1 MQIDPPRFVSSSEPQ
16 KSRNWQKGWGKDSKP
31 LQITSFNKYYLMRK
45 KEMHL
50 HRNSKQ
56 HRGGPQRLGVV
67 VVSTLNTFCF
77 HVEAPL

>member
-1 MQIDPPRFVSSSEPQ
+1 
-16 KSRNWQKGWGKDSKP
+16 
-31 LQITSFNKYYLMRK
+31 MRK

-67 VVSTLNTFCF
+67 VVSTFFVSTLRHPSRPVSLGLTPRPACSRHHMGSEDTQSSLWARVHYSEELNWDR
-77 HVEAPL
+77 